1 MALLV
6 PNIGELDSLRY
17 LINQSNHV
25 ADREDNAPRDL
36 VLKLFSSD
44 TTPAEND
51 VPTQAAYY
59 EPYQNDGSFG
69 YGSAIE
75 TGYPTCV
82 NNRTEAR
89 YDYDSQYGI
98 LLNGSRWGITQS
110 GGTTTATYPEQT
122 FTFTGAAGNV
132 YGYYITR
139 ANNMPLALQGVL
151 DGATASAGTTITK
164 GEAGAA
170 GTKDCIGLINTN
182 FITVPTTANSASFG
196 GVDDL
201 TIGMIAGGNAAIPAN
216 TKVIGIERTT
226 TTDSPYNGHRVYLSA
241 NLTANIQDATDP
253 TVEFSFGKVVT
264 DTAHQLQP
272 GDVIYVAGGTSTTGG
287 TVAAN
292 TYTVYKVNSSTEFT
306 TTPALLT
313 SGGTAFTGNSDVTL
327 YSAIMYA
334 ERFTNGPYEIQNN
347 GDQIKITLNISLD

>member
-17 LINQSNHV
+17 LINQSNSV

-36 VLKLFSSD
+36 VLKLFSSN
-44 TTPAEND
+44 TTPAEAD
-51 VPTQAAYY
+51 VPSGSSYY
-59 EPYQNDGSFG
+59 EPYKADGSFG
-69 YGSAIE
+69 YGAAAV
-75 TGYPTCV
+75 TGYPTCE

-89 YDYDSQYGI
+89 YDYSDQYGI
-98 LLNGSRWGITQS
+98 LLNGSRWNITQS

-122 FTFTGAAGNV
+122 FTFTGPAGNV

-139 ANNMPLALQGVL
+139 ANNMPVTLQGEA
-151 DGATASAGTTITK
+151 DAATAAAGSTITK

-182 FITVPTTANSASFG
+182 YITVPTVANSASFG

-201 TIGMIAGGNAAIPAN
+201 TIGMVAGGNSAIPGG
-216 TKVIGIERTT
+216 TKIIGIERTT

-253 TVEFSFGKVVT
+253 TVTFSYSTVT
-264 DTAHQLQP
+264 SDVAHQLQP
-272 GDVIYVAGGTSTTGG
+272 GDVIYIARGTGNTT
-287 TVAAN
+287 TTAN
-292 TYTVYKVNSSTEFT
+292 TYTVFSTPTGTTFN
-306 TTPALLT
+306 TTPALD
-313 SGGTAFTGNSDVTL
+313 GTGELTL